1 MIQLLL
7 AGLLKNKNKLRFIKN
22 NIIAIFVFALL
33 YWLQERFIYLYPE
46 LSKSLGFG
54 TTPPLGDPR
63 WSPNVDGFYYWLWF
77 SALTQTTVGYSGPL
91 TSKGVSIPFD
101 QIPNNVYKFINIIQ
115 LFSIFFTFYQ

>member
-7 AGLLKNKNKLRFIKN
+7 ASLLKDKKKLRFIKY

-54 TTPPLGDPR
+54 STSSDI
-63 WSPNVDGFYYWLWF
+63 DGFYYWLWF
-77 SALTQTTVGYSGPL
+77 SALTQTTVGYSGPM
-91 TSKGVSIPFD
+91 TSKGISIPYD
-101 QIPNNVYKFINIIQ
+101 EIPNRVYKVINLIQ
-115 LFSIFFTFYQ
+115 LFSIFFTFYS